1 MVHRV
6 NSWTSLHKA
15 DIDLGDLAF
24 TLLLRRS
31 HLEWRFAFVAGEYQ
45 DILKATDEKA
55 TGQKLQRTMP
65 DVRLTYIFTGQ
76 GAQWY
81 AMGREL
87 MTRNITF
94 KESLEKSQSVLCEL
108 GALWNLIDELLFD
121 ESKSR
126 VDKVWLAQPATTAIQ
141 IALIDLLRNLGIR
154 PHTVI
159 GHSSGEIAAAYATG
173 FLSQAAA
180 MQVSYYRGL
189 VCKITED
196 SKCFKGAMLAVGLS
210 ERKVVKHI
218 RQLSLDDLSVA
229 CINSPAS
236 TTISGGEASINNLH
250 GKCQEMSIFSRKL
263 NVGTAY
269 HSHYMDDASVQYRK
283 YLSSLEVMAPEG
295 SQNFISTVTAMSKK
309 TGFGPE
315 YWTENLTSK
324 VLFANAVSKSC
335 HLQHK
340 TGIKPVGRG
349 AKQMVIEIGPHP
361 ALSGAFRQTVEHT
374 AAGFDYSYVPSLVR
388 GTCALSSFLRL
399 LGQLYENGV
408 TMDLD
413 RVLSISPTK
422 PYPAVI
428 HNLPPYPWNHSKS
441 YWHESRLSKQS
452 RFRRHGPHYL
462 LGTQTNSSTPLEPC
476 WRHLIGV
483 DSLPWLQD
491 HTVDNLKVLPGAAY
505 ICMAVEAARQLF
517 TEASGLPDFGV
528 VLKNVNFWR
537 VLVIPEAPGKVELY
551 LSLVKP
557 LGATKIQSDTH
568 REFRISSPATD
579 GSWSEYCS
587 GILALH
593 DIEDEVCSSR
603 RLRPMNTGRTTLD
616 NRRGDFLDTQLDPE
630 ELYHQL
636 KANGNHYGPAFRNIS
651 AARMESLSR
660 LSAHVGSPE
669 IAEIMPSNMASPQ
682 LLHPAMMD
690 AVFHSSLPLYAKV
703 QDAGFVMPTRI
714 DRLEALIG
722 TDQNSCAQ
730 VHVETCLEPYG
741 PMTAKADVVAFALGS
756 STIPVLRVSGMELR
770 GSSGEPK
777 DASPRAQRFVDTIS
791 RLDWNADA
799 DFLPLSI
806 FDVHPLMT
814 ASIDPAMKT
823 RVLNDMAQYYIKTT
837 LANFPGPCQMPSEPY
852 LQHFK
857 AWMVRQQS
865 NVISEEALDHLPVSY
880 KDLSQSQ
887 VGDLGVEGQLLNRIG
902 ESLSSILMERLKP
915 VDLILRDNLRYDFYK
930 DGPSYRCINY
940 LSQYLEHLSFKRPNM
955 KILEVGAGTASTT
968 LQALN
973 SLSMSGSVTRLAHYD
988 YTDISSEF
996 FKKASETL
1004 ARWESI
1010 ITYKPLDISKN
1021 PIDQGFHEDS
1031 YDLVIASNVL
1041 HATTSIT
1048 ETLANVYKLLKP
1060 HGKLAMI
1067 EVTQQQPFLG
1077 LIFGTLPEWWLGK
1090 AKRPSYDEHA
1100 LDLMTD

>member
-1 MVHRV
+1 MAVGPPASIAIVGIGLRLPGDVTDLDGFGSVLTEGRNCWTSVPSDRYNESAYLHPKADAPATHNHRGGHFLSQNLAAFDASFFQIPPAEAQAMDPQQRILLETTYDAFQSCGSTLESVRGSNTAVYIATFSSDYDRIIQKDTDDIPRYHTTGTGEAIAANRISYAFDLRGPSVALDTGCSGSLAAVHHACQSLITGEVETAIAGGVNLILNPDRMIGMANLGMLNAEGRSYPFDHRGSGYGRGEGSAVVILKTLNEALRCGDPIRGLIRSTAINQDGKTLGITSPSQMAQEVLLRRIYEKASPDPRTIHYVEAHGTGTRAGDEAEIGAIGAVFCKDRTSPLYVGSVKSNISHLESASGLAGMIKAVLTLEKGTIFPNADFQMGKPDLDLQGYNITIPVNPETFPEGSNRRAAVNSFGYGGTNAHLILEEASSVKQIDSNPRSFVSLGGEGYLNDTNVRDLGLRLFVLSTSSEVSLRAMVHRV

-31 HLEWRFAFVAGEYQ
+31 HLEWR
-45 DILKATDEKA
+45 
-55 TGQKLQRTMP
+55 
-65 DVRLTYIFTGQ
+65 
-76 GAQWY
+76 AQWY

-108 GALWNLIDELLFD
+108 GALWNLTDELLFD
-121 ESKSR
+121 ESTSR
-126 VDKVWLAQPATTAIQ
+126 VDKVWLAQPASTAIQ
-141 IALIDLLRNLGIR
+141 IALVDLLRNLGIR

-324 VLFANAVSKSC
+324 VLFADAVSKSC

-428 HNLPPYPWNHSKS
+428 HSLPPYPWNHSKS

-476 WRHLIGV
+476 WRHLVGV

-517 TEASGLPDFGV
+517 AEASGLPDFGV

-537 VLVIPEAPGKVELY
+537 VLVIPEAP
-551 LSLVKP
+551 
-557 LGATKIQSDTH
+557 
-568 REFRISSPATD
+568 
-579 GSWSEYCS
+579 
-587 GILALH
+587 
-593 DIEDEVCSSR
+593 
-603 RLRPMNTGRTTLD
+603 
-616 NRRGDFLDTQLDPE
+616 
-630 ELYHQL
+630 
-636 KANGNHYGPAFRNIS
+636 
-651 AARMESLSR
+651 
-660 LSAHVGSPE
+660 
-669 IAEIMPSNMASPQ
+669 
-682 LLHPAMMD
+682 
-690 AVFHSSLPLYAKV
+690 
-703 QDAGFVMPTRI
+703 
-714 DRLEALIG
+714 
-722 TDQNSCAQ
+722 
-730 VHVETCLEPYG
+730 
-741 PMTAKADVVAFALGS
+741 
-756 STIPVLRVSGMELR
+756 
-770 GSSGEPK
+770 
-777 DASPRAQRFVDTIS
+777 
-791 RLDWNADA
+791 
-799 DFLPLSI
+799 
-806 FDVHPLMT
+806 
-814 ASIDPAMKT
+814 
-823 RVLNDMAQYYIKTT
+823 
-837 LANFPGPCQMPSEPY
+837 
-852 LQHFK
+852 
-857 AWMVRQQS
+857 
-865 NVISEEALDHLPVSY
+865 
-880 KDLSQSQ
+880 
-887 VGDLGVEGQLLNRIG
+887 
-902 ESLSSILMERLKP
+902 
-915 VDLILRDNLRYDFYK
+915 
-930 DGPSYRCINY
+930 
-940 LSQYLEHLSFKRPNM
+940 
-955 KILEVGAGTASTT
+955 
-968 LQALN
+968 
-973 SLSMSGSVTRLAHYD
+973 
-988 YTDISSEF
+988 
-996 FKKASETL
+996 
-1004 ARWESI
+1004 
-1010 ITYKPLDISKN
+1010 
-1021 PIDQGFHEDS
+1021 
-1031 YDLVIASNVL
+1031 
-1041 HATTSIT
+1041 
-1048 ETLANVYKLLKP
+1048 
-1060 HGKLAMI
+1060 
-1067 EVTQQQPFLG
+1067 
-1077 LIFGTLPEWWLGK
+1077 
-1090 AKRPSYDEHA
+1090 
-1100 LDLMTD
+1100 